1 MSYEPEKVWTVWVGG
16 VEVNDYLLTF
26 EKATE
31 LSMQYVTDG
40 HTDVC
45 IQRLEN

>member
-1 MSYEPEKVWTVWVGG
+1 MEYEKVWTVWVGG

-40 HTDVC
+40 YTDVC
-45 IQRLEN
+45 IQKVEE